1 MERGSEAQGNHRF
14 ASEQIGRERMSN
26 QVPGIPEGFELVR
39 FGSPKKGEWVLFTP
53 VPYQTSI
60 DDYTGFWPIV
70 RRIEEPSPGE
80 GWRLLNKHELIAC
93 SDEVWLGDKWDAT
106 GMVGMRVVDA
116 YYRRRIGPRLRKVG
130 ERLQRGDEFMNA
142 RGFWQ
147 PISPDMIGMEVVG
160 GRYYAE
166 K

>member
-1 MERGSEAQGNHRF
+1 MKIEG
-14 ASEQIGRERMSN
+14 
-26 QVPGIPEGFELVR
+26 VPEGWELVR
-39 FGSPKKGEWVLFTP
+39 IGKPEKGEVYVFHPDQLATANFDHECDC
-53 VPYQTSI
+53 YA
-60 DDYTGFWPIV
+60 IV
-70 RRIEEPSPGE
+70 RRIEEPSPGD
-80 GWRLLNKHELIAC
+80 GWRWVGSRETIEHGDELRVAGKWIQSDWVGLTAMREHE
-93 SDEVWLGDKWDAT
+93 
-106 GMVGMRVVDA
+106 
-116 YYRRRIGPRLRKVG
+116 YRRRIGPRLRKVG